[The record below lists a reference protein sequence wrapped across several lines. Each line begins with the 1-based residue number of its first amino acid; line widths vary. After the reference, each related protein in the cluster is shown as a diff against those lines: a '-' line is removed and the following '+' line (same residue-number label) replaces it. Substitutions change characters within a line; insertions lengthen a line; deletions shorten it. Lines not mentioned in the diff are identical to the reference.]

1 MGVGVNF
8 SICPLNT
15 SKKVD
20 ISHCSGVTKK
30 SGFSKSL
37 PQLDLSV
44 AQTPLP
50 QDILKACFGDVPVSQ
65 QFPVV
70 NQVENTVQGWRFLS
84 LGSGFKL
91 FQANLHFLFFE
102 EGFDLLHESRNPGTL
117 F

>member
-44 AQTPLP
+44 AQTPLT
-50 QDILKACFGDVPVSQ
+50 F
-65 QFPVV
+65 
-70 NQVENTVQGWRFLS
+70 
-84 LGSGFKL
+84 
-91 FQANLHFLFFE
+91 NLISFLFHTVLEFFDKRYALLRKSLRRRQTFFE
-102 EGFDLLHESRNPGTL
+102 DIRSLTRYWCFDGWDDLLCFMLRGLKLPDPGG
-117 F
+117 